1 MHPLAEFLLDPF
13 QGSRDPF
20 RYRLAPQPEFSVPL
34 LLAVVREAEE
44 IEGLRSTFPARPAV
58 RHREPSELDEAC
70 LVRVQLKREL
80 AHPLP
85 EVVEKLCR
93 IRLALAANDEV
104 IGVTYDDSVPEAEGI
119 AVLWEDLLQRSP
131 LPPRVAGVTGA
142 EYELARLVQ
151 GGPVRVIEAP
161 PAETW
166 IWSDLHLRDRGAF
179 EATGRPFPSLRAME
193 GRMLEAWTN
202 NVSPGDTIV
211 CLGDVAHP
219 SAFEGDALVARLR
232 NCPGRRLLI
241 LGNHDLGHRAALE
254 EVGFRDQIAA
264 ALCATDPPVALTHMP
279 LGRIPYG
286 CVHLHGHLHAKGS
299 PAPRRRDV
307 GVDAIGLR
315 ATAARLAPRGS
326 GAR

>member
-1 MHPLAEFLLDPF
+1 MVGLNGGRA
-13 QGSRDPF
+13 GRISS
-20 RYRLAPQPEFSVPL
+20 A
-34 LLAVVREAEE
+34 A
-44 IEGLRSTFPARPAV
+44 GLRS
-58 RHREPSELDEAC
+58 
-70 LVRVQLKREL
+70 L
-80 AHPLP
+80 AH
-85 EVVEKLCR
+85 ETTMTRV
-93 IRLALAANDEV
+93 
-104 IGVTYDDSVPEAEGI
+104 EAEGI

-219 SAFEGDALVARLR
+219 SAFEDDALVARLR

-307 GVDAIGLR
+307 GVDAIGFAPRRLDWLLEDLR
-315 ATAARLAPRGS
+315 AHPRGPRQGQGLGPEARTPEGLA
-326 GAR
+326 GASLTA

>member
-1 MHPLAEFLLDPF
+1 M
-13 QGSRDPF
+13 
-20 RYRLAPQPEFSVPL
+20 
-34 LLAVVREAEE
+34 
-44 IEGLRSTFPARPAV
+44 T
-58 RHREPSELDEAC
+58 
-70 LVRVQLKREL
+70 RV
-80 AHPLP
+80 
-85 EVVEKLCR
+85 
-93 IRLALAANDEV
+93 
-104 IGVTYDDSVPEAEGI
+104 EAEGI

-232 NCPGRRLLI
+232 NCPGTPPPDPRQPRPRPPRRPR
-241 LGNHDLGHRAALE
+241 GGGFPRPDRGRALRYRPA
-254 EVGFRDQIAA
+254 GRADTHAA
-264 ALCATDPPVALTHMP
+264 RPDSVWLRSPARPPSRQGKPGA
-279 LGRIPYG
+279 
-286 CVHLHGHLHAKGS
+286 A
-299 PAPRRRDV
+299 APRRRGRRDR
-307 GVDAIGLR
+307 LR

-326 GAR
+326 PSAPARASPRPGPRARSSDARRARWASLTA

>member
-1 MHPLAEFLLDPF
+1 M
-13 QGSRDPF
+13 
-20 RYRLAPQPEFSVPL
+20 
-34 LLAVVREAEE
+34 
-44 IEGLRSTFPARPAV
+44 T
-58 RHREPSELDEAC
+58 
-70 LVRVQLKREL
+70 RV
-80 AHPLP
+80 
-85 EVVEKLCR
+85 
-93 IRLALAANDEV
+93 
-104 IGVTYDDSVPEAEGI
+104 EAEGI

-131 LPPRVAGVTGA
+131 LPPRVAGVTGPSTR
-142 EYELARLVQ
+142 LARLVR

-179 EATGRPFPSLRAME
+179 EATGRPFRSLRAME

-219 SAFEGDALVARLR
+219 FAFEDDLVARLR
-232 NCPGRRLLI
+232 NCPGRPLLI

-264 ALCATDPPVALTHMP
+264 ALYATDPPVALTHMP
-279 LGRIPYG
+279 LARVPYG

-299 PAPRRRDV
+299 PGPRLRDGRVRRDR
-307 GVDAIGLR
+307 LR
-315 ATAARLAPRGS
+315 ATAARLVPRGS
-326 GAR
+326 GARRRPPIGEPSAPLTETGTRLRGSDRAGNEVEDGAPVLHRWQAAGRPSS